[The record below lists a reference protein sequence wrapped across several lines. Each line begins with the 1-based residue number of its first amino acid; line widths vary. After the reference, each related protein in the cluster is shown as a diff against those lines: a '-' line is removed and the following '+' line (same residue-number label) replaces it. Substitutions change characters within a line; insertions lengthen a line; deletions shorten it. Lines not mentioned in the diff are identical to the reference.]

1 MTSASKQ
8 EGKKGVLQKY
18 VIEIAVKFDY
28 QTPPFVVLR
37 KGPDE
42 EGWTLWTARH
52 VMLITYFQYQAIY

>member
-8 EGKKGVLQKY
+8 GKKRSITKY
-18 VIEIAVKFDY
+18 VIEIPVKFDY
-28 QTPPFVVLR
+28 TPPFVMLR
-37 KGPDE
+37 KGSEE